1 MGAKLK
7 GDHMNA
13 YTRCEK
19 HNLMRCAMCSRPE
32 VFQAP
37 QIPQQALTPSAKTP
51 GFDPSDM
58 LDVPASGKS
67 VDETG
72 AAVLDAETQAAI
84 ERNREI
90 ANAQKQPPSDGSIN
104 DPTVIHS
111 IVGDLTPH
119 RVPKTQSANP
129 IVVAAEDY
137 ARSQREVELTKGKV
151 GFLEHELEIAMKDA
165 DEALQNCEAAKAA
178 LQKLVAS

>member
-1 MGAKLK
+1 
-7 GDHMNA
+7 MNA

-32 VFQAP
+32 VFQAL

-90 ANAQKQPPSDGSIN
+90 ANAQKQPPTEPVEYGHGDN
-104 DPTVIHS
+104 AMPTPS
-111 IVGDLTPH
+111 RTPST
-119 RVPKTQSANP
+119 RSANP

-151 GFLEHELEIAMKDA
+151 GFLQLELQKAVA
-165 DEALQNCEAAKAA
+165 AATEAELNCEAAKAA